1 MCVRVVITMLCSRL
15 QQTCCNNIGLYV
27 GWSAGELMKHHRR
40 TPIFWGSMH
49 CIAFLARKTALIL
62 SIR

>member
-1 MCVRVVITMLCSRL
+1 
-15 QQTCCNNIGLYV
+15 
-27 GWSAGELMKHHRR
+27 MKHHRR